1 MGLEQLS
8 PSAQAEYNALIS
20 EIERSVRSKNQARGT
35 FYSGQA
41 GDEEVRAKADLLA
54 KLAAQD
60 TALQAT
66 SQENARNREAQERS
80 QDKDIKAGKR
90 NALVNLLGAGVGSAA
105 TLGGL
110 AYMNKPGVQFL
121 PDGKGGM
128 LAYDAAT
135 KTFSPV
141 DISGGRGAVG
151 AAAGAPSMGAAGPGG
166 FGGDLFAPPPNTSA
180 NLGPLG
186 TPPGSAPPIGA
197 TAPKPPNSMWQNAT
211 GAKALGAGALGGGLG
226 YLAARGLG
234 ADSTAGAVGS
244 GVGGLGGY
252 MAYSRFG
259 SGNPYMAGL
268 AALGGSLGGG
278 LLGNLFK

>member
-8 PSAQAEYNALIS
+8 PSAQAEYNALIP

-35 FYSGQA
+35 FSSGQA
-41 GDEEVRAKADLLA
+41 GDEEVRAKAGLLA
-54 KLAAQD
+54 KLAEQD
-60 TALQAT
+60 TAIQAT
-66 SQENARNREAQERS
+66 SAENARNRSAQQELQREE
-80 QDKDIKAGKR
+80 IKASKR

-110 AYMNKPGVQFL
+110 AYMNKPGLQFL

-128 LAYDAAT
+128 LAYDSAT
-135 KTFSPV
+135 KTFSPIGV
-141 DISGGRGAVG
+141 SGTGRGVEGVTGGLSVLSAPPPAGGLQSTLNADFGVPPATVPG
-151 AAAGAPSMGAAGPGG
+151 AAPAITPTAPKGPSMWQKAGAPAS
-166 FGGDLFAPPPNTSA
+166 
-180 NLGPLG
+180 
-186 TPPGSAPPIGA
+186 
-197 TAPKPPNSMWQNAT
+197 
-211 GAKALGAGALGGGLG
+211 LGAGVIGGGLG

-234 ADSTAGAVGS
+234 ADSTAGSVGS

-259 SGNPYMAGL
+259 GGNPYMAGL